1 MKIVPGL
8 YHTYPVGMLP
18 HIDKDSPVFIE
29 ATGCLENGL
38 YYNFFLD
45 RMRGKNTI
53 LDCGVGMSPD
63 LNNPTAHT
71 SSNPHWGAQY
81 LELLITIEPE
91 VVIIPDILNDG
102 HGTWTNFAVYSTII
116 DRILFS
122 KTDGRRPLWM
132 YVIQGQTKEEARYQI
147 DLAAN
152 IPYIDYIGFPRIV
165 DYYGVHTGDVLGQQR
180 IEFIEPHLHTLQS
193 SGKQVHLLGMNS
205 IDELKYAATNGLST
219 DTRIASMAALGQF
232 DVEGSRPLN
241 LNLDLN
247 REFSQ
252 KERKATLR
260 NIRILNDIYRGHRI
274 YLSREGRHEQR

>member
-8 YHTYPVGMLP
+8 YHTYPAGML
-18 HIDKDSPVFIE
+18 HSLDKESSVFIE

-38 YYNFFLD
+38 YYDFFLD
-45 RMRGKNTI
+45 HMQGKDTI

-63 LNNPTAHT
+63 LKNPTAHT
-71 SSNPHWGAQY
+71 SSDPHWAARY
-81 LELLITIEPE
+81 LELLIGIEPR

-102 HGTWTNFAVYSTII
+102 HGTWSNFALYSTII

-122 KTDGRRPLWM
+122 KVDGRCPLWM
-132 YVIQGQTKEEARYQI
+132 YVIQGQTKEEAKYQI

-165 DYYGVHTGDVLGQQR
+165 DYYGEHSGDVLGQQR
-180 IEFIEPHLHTLQS
+180 IEFIQPYLQTFRLA
-193 SGKQVHLLGMNS
+193 GKQVHLLGMNS
-205 IDELKYAATNGLST
+205 IEELKFAAINGLST
-219 DTRIASMAALGQF
+219 DTRIASMAALASF
-232 DVEGSRPLN
+232 DVTEPRPAN

-252 KERKATLR
+252 KEKKATLT
-260 NIRILNDIYRGHRI
+260 NIKTLNNIYNTLRQLNDNG
-274 YLSREGRHEQR
+274 